1 MPHRF
6 ARHRDRHLSRTGGRT
21 QNRQYNRD
29 TPIRRPDCRRRHA
42 HLPHV
47 HQPVGIRLTTEN
59 FFGSS
64 SNRIHAIQ
72 HRPHAIRFNTDG
84 AAPREGE
91 SHDRKNRKR
100 QAPRGYRPDRPR
112 GCVLAVQPGRAHGR
126 ADTVPMLRRDVLTRI
141 VFTHGGGDSA
151 AMKLLEHQWGIPVL
165 AILCALSVVALL
177 FRIRMP
183 FAILCA
189 ICGLYLCAC
198 LIQAEPY
205 LMLPLL
211 FAVYTSTALAAT
223 AERAIAGMVL
233 SGLSIVC
240 GLWIATFPAL
250 QTDILL
256 PESLLASM
264 TAILALWSRNIS
276 QRRKGAALVEAQQ
289 QRSLE
294 LEQERDEERRR
305 ADVAAE
311 LHDSVGHNLT
321 AIIALTEGLEGL
333 TQEPVEGAI
342 KSINNLARQSL
353 GDTREAVRKLSSPV
367 TLRKTKTGTV
377 ELCSWNDINP
387 ILQHARD
394 IGIAAILTETGR
406 RPDDLAQADLC
417 FRVSREAVTN
427 TMRHGKNI
435 TRIVVSWDHLDNGEL
450 HITVRD
456 DGKPTLNKDN
466 RAKGTGFGLAGLV
479 TEVTRVGGHLHYG
492 SSSGQGW
499 TVSAIIPQQKRPYIP
514 VQEGND
520 D

>member
-1 MPHRF
+1 MT
-6 ARHRDRHLSRTGGRT
+6 AKTG
-21 QNRQYNRD
+21 ND
-29 TPIRRPDCRRRHA
+29 KRHA
-42 HLPHV
+42 VTGLIGHV
-47 HQPVGIRLTTEN
+47 AAFWRSSPVARMV
-59 FFGSS
+59 
-64 SNRIHAIQ
+64 
-72 HRPHAIRFNTDG
+72 
-84 AAPREGE
+84 APILCLC
-91 SHDRKNRKR
+91 
-100 QAPRGYRPDRPR
+100 Y
-112 GCVLAVQPGRAHGR
+112 
-126 ADTVPMLRRDVLTRI
+126 DVMMLTRI

-165 AILCALSVVALL
+165 TILCALSVVALL

-198 LIQAEPY
+198 LLQAEPY

>member
-1 MPHRF
+1 
-6 ARHRDRHLSRTGGRT
+6 
-21 QNRQYNRD
+21 
-29 TPIRRPDCRRRHA
+29 
-42 HLPHV
+42 
-47 HQPVGIRLTTEN
+47 
-59 FFGSS
+59 
-64 SNRIHAIQ
+64 
-72 HRPHAIRFNTDG
+72 
-84 AAPREGE
+84 
-91 SHDRKNRKR
+91 
-100 QAPRGYRPDRPR
+100 
-112 GCVLAVQPGRAHGR
+112 
-126 ADTVPMLRRDVLTRI
+126 
-141 VFTHGGGDSA
+141 
-151 AMKLLEHQWGIPVL
+151 
-165 AILCALSVVALL
+165 
-177 FRIRMP
+177 
-183 FAILCA
+183 
-189 ICGLYLCAC
+189 
-198 LIQAEPY
+198 
-205 LMLPLL
+205 MLPLL

-250 QTDILL
+250 QADILL

-479 TEVTRVGGHLHYG
+479 TEVTQVGGHLHYG